1 MSPLQIAIFKAKRKK
16 RRIRRKVGIII
27 AAIGIVLTIYFGLE
41 VNFGEMSYTV
51 SASLGFASI
60 VVTAIGIKLYLKG

>member
-16 RRIRRKVGIII
+16 RRIRRKVGIIVT
-27 AAIGIVLTIYFGLE
+27 AIGIVSTIYFGIE
-41 VNFGEMSYTV
+41 VNFGEMSYTI

-60 VVTAIGIKLYLKG
+60 VAAAIGIKLYLKG